1 MQDVLRAVT
10 AYYGSDAAGE
20 EDSGK
25 SELTLDHFMI

>member
-10 AYYGSDAAGE
+10 AYNGSDAVSE

-25 SELTLDHFMI
+25 SELTLDDF